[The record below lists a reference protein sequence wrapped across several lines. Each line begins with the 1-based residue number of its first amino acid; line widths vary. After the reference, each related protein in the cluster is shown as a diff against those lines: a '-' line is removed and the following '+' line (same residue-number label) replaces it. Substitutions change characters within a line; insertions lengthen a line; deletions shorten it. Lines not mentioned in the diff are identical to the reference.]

1 MLSRTENSVT
11 SVYKQMM
18 SKEALTVWTV
28 GHSNRPLE
36 DFLEL
41 LTTHQI
47 EAIADVRS
55 FPSSRKY
62 PYFNAEPLSRSLAA
76 VGIEYFPF
84 LDLGGRRRVRPD
96 SHNTAW
102 INESFR
108 GYADFMETS
117 DFPVGVERLL
127 DIARRQSTAVMCAEA
142 VWWRCHRSMI
152 ADELIT
158 RGVDVVHIVSVHKT
172 MPHTYTAPA
181 RVVNGK
187 LTYHEAE

>member
-1 MLSRTENSVT
+1 
-11 SVYKQMM
+11 MM

-152 ADELIT
+152 ADYLKASGSTVEHIMDA
-158 RGVDVVHIVSVHKT
+158 GKNVVHPFTS
-172 MPHTYTAPA
+172 AA
-181 RVVNGK
+181 RLGQDGR
-187 LTYHEAE
+187 LEYGPERQASE